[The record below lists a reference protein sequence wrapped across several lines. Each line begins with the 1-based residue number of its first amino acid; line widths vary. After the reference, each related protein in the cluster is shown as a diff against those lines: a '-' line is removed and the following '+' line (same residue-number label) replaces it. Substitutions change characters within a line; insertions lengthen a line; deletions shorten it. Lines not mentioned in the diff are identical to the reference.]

1 MKKLIVISAFV
12 FLTLFEI
19 NSYSKIENK
28 IIVKIEDQII
38 TNLDIKNKIISSL
51 LLSNQ
56 KINQNNIDKI
66 KSQAL
71 DSLINL
77 NLKKNELLKYSIEDD
92 NIQINKYLNS
102 VSSNNIEML
111 KKSFKSNNLDFES
124 YLDEIKTELK
134 WQKLI
139 FIKFDNKIN
148 INEESINEELE
159 SILSNQNKID
169 EYKISEI
176 EVLSKNDKFDK
187 QKIQEIQNLI
197 KEIGFDDTA
206 ISYSISSSAPNKGD
220 LGWINSKSLSK
231 KIFESINKMNVGE
244 ISNPIYSQNSIIFLK
259 LVDKRIIK
267 KNDLDK
273 ETLKKRIISQKKNDL
288 FNLYSRSYLSKI
300 KNTSYIEFK

>member
-1 MKKLIVISAFV
+1 MKKIIVISAFV

-92 NIQINKYLNS
+92 NIQINEYLNS

-111 KKSFKSNNLDFES
+111 KKSFKSNNLDFGS

-159 SILSNQNKID
+159 SILSNQSKID
-169 EYKISEI
+169 EYKLSEI

-187 QKIQEIQNLI
+187 QKILEIQNLI
-197 KEIGFDDTA
+197 KEIGFEDTA

-244 ISNPIYSQNSIIFLK
+244 ISKPIYSQNSIIFLK

>member
-92 NIQINKYLNS
+92 NIQINEYLNS

-111 KKSFKSNNLDFES
+111 KKSFKSNNLDFGS

-159 SILSNQNKID
+159 SILGNQNKID

-187 QKIQEIQNLI
+187 QKILEIQNLI
-197 KEIGFDDTA
+197 KEIGFEDTA

-259 LVDKRIIK
+259 LVDKRTIK

>member
-92 NIQINKYLNS
+92 NIQINEYLNS
-102 VSSNNIEML
+102 VTSNNIEML
-111 KKSFKSNNLDFES
+111 KKSFKSNNLDFGS

-159 SILSNQNKID
+159 SILGNQNKID

-187 QKIQEIQNLI
+187 QKILEIQNLI
-197 KEIGFDDTA
+197 KEIGFEDTA

-259 LVDKRIIK
+259 LVDKRTIK

>member
-1 MKKLIVISAFV
+1 MKKIIVISAFV

-92 NIQINKYLNS
+92 NIQINEYLNS

-111 KKSFKSNNLDFES
+111 KKSFKSNNLDFGS

-134 WQKLI
+134 WQRLI
-139 FIKFDNKIN
+139 FSKFDNKIN

-159 SILSNQNKID
+159 SILGNQNKID

-187 QKIQEIQNLI
+187 QKILEIQNLI
-197 KEIGFDDTA
+197 KEIGFEDTA

-244 ISNPIYSQNSIIFLK
+244 ISKPIYSQNSIIFLK